1 MTNFCHEDGRI
12 STQHRRPARWADSH
26 TAPAPGKVGGF
37 PHGTGARQGG
47 RISTRHRR
55 PARWADFHTARGP
68 LGKRKIS
75 HAKTVCCTN

>member
-1 MTNFCHEDGRI
+1 
-12 STQHRRPARWADSH
+12 RWADSH

>member
-1 MTNFCHEDGRI
+1 
-12 STQHRRPARWADSH
+12 RRPAGRPHSL
-26 TAPAPGKVGGF
+26 PAFATGRRPAI
-37 PHGTGARQGG
+37 PPGTGARQGG
-47 RISTRHRR
+47 RIPTRHRR